1 VARPFVARP
10 FVARPDRAPGRRAIC
25 HDARMTTISIPLFPL
40 GTVLFPEGV
49 LPLQIF
55 EVRYLDMIGKCIAGG
70 SPFGVVMLTEG
81 QEVRKPGTMEKFVQA
96 GTLATV
102 EENSTPSPG
111 LLQVICRGGARFQ
124 IVASERRPNGLW
136 TAEVELL
143 PADLP
148 VRIPSEL
155 QGAADALERVLASLG
170 DVPEER
176 WPVRLPFRLD
186 DCGWVSNRWCELLPL
201 TMVQKHGLLMLDN
214 PLIRLELMHD
224 LLDEHG
230 LITS

>member
-1 VARPFVARP
+1 
-10 FVARPDRAPGRRAIC
+10 
-25 HDARMTTISIPLFPL
+25 MTLISIPLFPL
-40 GTVLFPEGV
+40 ATVLFPEGV

-55 EVRYLDMIGKCIAGG
+55 EVRYLDMIAKCIDAD

-81 QEVRKPGTMEKFVQA
+81 HEVRRPEAMEKFVRS
-96 GTLATV
+96 GTLAMV
-102 EENSTPSPG
+102 ERSGAPAPG
-111 LLQVICRGGARFQ
+111 LLQVVCRGGARFD
-124 IVASERRPNGLW
+124 VLTFERGANGLW

-143 PADLP
+143 AGDLP

-155 QGAADALERVLASLG
+155 KGAADALERVLASLG
-170 DVPEER
+170 DVPEQR

-201 TMVQKHGLLMLDN
+201 TMAQKHHLLMLDN

-224 LLDEHG
+224 VLDEHG

>member
-1 VARPFVARP
+1 
-10 FVARPDRAPGRRAIC
+10 
-25 HDARMTTISIPLFPL
+25 MTPISIPLFPL

-55 EVRYLDMIGKCIAGG
+55 EVRYLDMIGKCIANN
-70 SPFGVVMLTEG
+70 SAFGVVMLTDG
-81 QEVRKPGTMEKFVQA
+81 QEVRKPEALEKFVQS
-96 GTLATV
+96 GTIAAV
-102 EENSTPSPG
+102 HDSSAPSPG
-111 LLQVICRGGARFQ
+111 LRQVICRGSARFK
-124 IVASERRPNGLW
+124 VLSSERRANGLW
-136 TAEVELL
+136 MGEVELL
-143 PADLP
+143 PADQA

-155 QGAADALERVLASLG
+155 QGAADALERMLASLG
-170 DVPEER
+170 DVAEER
-176 WPVRLPFRLD
+176 WPVRRPFRLD

-201 TMVQKHGLLMLDN
+201 TTTQKHGMLMLDN

>member
-1 VARPFVARP
+1 
-10 FVARPDRAPGRRAIC
+10 
-25 HDARMTTISIPLFPL
+25 MTPISIPLFPL
-40 GTVLFPEGV
+40 GTVLFPDGV

-55 EVRYLDMIGKCIAGG
+55 EVRYLDMIGKCIANN
-70 SPFGVVMLTEG
+70 SAFGVVMLTEG
-81 QEVRKPGTMEKFVQA
+81 QEVRTPEALEKFVQS
-96 GTLATV
+96 GTIAAV
-102 EENSTPSPG
+102 QDSSAPSPG
-111 LLQVICRGGARFQ
+111 LRQVVCRGNARFK
-124 IVASERRPNGLW
+124 VRSSERRANGLW
-136 TAEVELL
+136 MGEVELL
-143 PADLP
+143 PPDLA

-155 QGAADALERVLASLG
+155 QGAADALERMLASLG

-201 TMVQKHGLLMLDN
+201 TMGQKHGMLMLDN

>member
-1 VARPFVARP
+1 MA
-10 FVARPDRAPGRRAIC
+10 
-25 HDARMTTISIPLFPL
+25 TLSIPLFPL

-55 EVRYLDMIGKCIAGG
+55 EVRYLDMIGKCIAAG
-70 SPFGVVMLTEG
+70 SPFGVVMLTAG
-81 QEVRKPGTMEKFVQA
+81 QEVRTPATMEKFVQS

-102 EENSTPSPG
+102 EEHSAPSPG
-111 LLQVICRGGARFQ
+111 LLQVICRGGARFR
-124 IVASERRPNGLW
+124 IISSERQRNGLW

-143 PADLP
+143 PADLA

-155 QGAADALERVLASLG
+155 RGAADALERVLASLG
-170 DVPEER
+170 DVPPER
-176 WPVRLPFRLD
+176 WPVRLPFRID

-201 TMVQKHGLLMLDN
+201 TMAQKHGLLMLDN